1 LLNDKMFTP
10 LSWLGTGTSI
20 KSGWYKLK
28 ELIRAYLWWTE
39 YEYKSSVICQLLL
52 PLILVLI
59 WIWVS

>member
-1 LLNDKMFTP
+1 MFTP

-39 YEYKSSVICQLLL
+39 YEYRSSVICQLLL

-59 WIWVS
+59 WI